1 MQVPL
6 AVFQL
11 LAPEPRDRDRLLIAH
26 ASLMQCTCAADNVG
40 RPGVSSADLVPQ
52 MAHPGVRRRRRPRY
66 SGRAKK
72 KLLILLF
79 VLLLSLLV
87 ALCRCCSFVINS
99 MLALFYCVFVSG
111 TRRPLAKRV
120 EKKVQRAK
128 RALRGAKEAF
138 TTIVPGLARLCL
150 AMSIGVLPL
159 RSHMLLSQTT
169 THSYNT
175 RCLACRPPAQCK
187 TCVFG
192 FHTTTLSEYTS

>member
-1 MQVPL
+1 MPMPASCSARALRTTLVGL
-6 AVFQL
+6 ASPV
-11 LAPEPRDRDRLLIAH
+11 LISSH
-26 ASLMQCTCAADNVG
+26 RWLTQGFGDAADLDIVDA
-40 RPGVSSADLVPQ
+40 R
-52 MAHPGVRRRRRPRY
+52 
-66 SGRAKK
+66 KK